1 MTNSCLQPFRKSLAH
16 GRAEVSVDDG
26 REFDRRNTGELQQS
40 IEFGTLGPLTQR
52 IEWYDP
58 GRHAYVEEFDL
69 VVFIQ

>member
-40 IEFGTLGPLTQR
+40 VESGTLGSLTQQIGR
-52 IEWYDP
+52 YDSW
-58 GRHAYVEEFDL
+58 RHAYVEEFDL